1 MDKDQLVSLRDKIL
15 EDVVPLV
22 IDGAENGSDRFDL
35 LLRVIRAGNA
45 NSSLYARAYESAKA
59 IEDKNDRLEAL
70 LSLLDEVD
78 FDVNQ
83 FAQANTKVE
92 PTQELGGQNPNQGL

>member
-22 IDGAENGSDRFDL
+22 IDSAENGSDRFDL

-45 NSSLYARAYESAKA
+45 NSDLYARAYDSAKA
-59 IEDKNDRLEAL
+59 IEDNNDRLEAL

-83 FAQANTKVE
+83 FDQADTKIE
-92 PTQELGGQNPNQGL
+92 QPQELSGENPN